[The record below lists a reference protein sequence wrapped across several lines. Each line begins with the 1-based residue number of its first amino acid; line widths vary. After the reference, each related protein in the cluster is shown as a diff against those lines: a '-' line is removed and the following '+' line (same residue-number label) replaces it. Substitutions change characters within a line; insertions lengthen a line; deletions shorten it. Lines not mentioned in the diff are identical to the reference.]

1 MNARNIS
8 FEALYAE
15 YRDAKYF
22 IRKCKKVNMRP
33 TVTSIFYVTSL
44 NDLQF
49 HRRDKIKITE

>member
-22 IRKCKKVNMRP
+22 IRKCKKMRP